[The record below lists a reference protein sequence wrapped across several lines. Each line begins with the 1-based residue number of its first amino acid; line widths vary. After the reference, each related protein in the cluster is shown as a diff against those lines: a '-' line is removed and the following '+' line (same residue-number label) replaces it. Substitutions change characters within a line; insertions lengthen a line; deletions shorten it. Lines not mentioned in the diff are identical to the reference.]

1 ATTTIR
7 TTVDPPKTT
16 TTDTYTKPSEA
27 TTTTR
32 TTVDPPKTT
41 TTDTYTKPS
50 EATTTTSAAP
60 VTTTDIPTTTT
71 TDSPPTTIP
80 TTTMSTAGTPTTT
93 KDPPV
98 TTTEPPVTTTTTTPP
113 VTTTDP
119 PVTTTTTNPPVTTT
133 DPPVTT
139 TTKDPPVMTTT
150 TTNDPP
156 VTTTRVP
163 PVTTTTTTT
172 TIPPVGTTTTPYT
185 TRYVTTMSIVTVTT
199 VLPETTVIS
208 GRGTTVYITRST
220 VSPVPTIIQD
230 PTQDPPPGT
239 QVDSSSKGGLQP
251 WQITLIIVATLVV
264 IGAVG
269 AVVLVGRIKRQRKRR
284 DTMLFSGDGPESV
297 LGSEMSESG
306 GGKSNRALLVGGQQ
320 NHYHSGQS
328 DSGGSGWRERLSAWR
343 PWNSLD
349 SYHHQQYPGG
359 LDYNQGTG
367 QGGGGGAGG
376 LWLTDES
383 DPHYD
388 GSTAAAG
395 VAAAMRPVSYDT
407 NGRLSGPGDIIVG
420 EEDPYYYG
428 NYPYNIQA
436 QGSDYDQ
443 EESAYAATAMA
454 AAPRGAAGTL
464 HPLDDIGYP
473 SLQRDFSS
481 VTNAATAMTS
491 RSQQRHLQ
499 QQQPSRGSLSGQTS
513 PSIGQLERLS
523 TEEGSDYIDSQ
534 GYHRSSQDWTVSSV
548 TSAGAGVGV
557 GTGTGANED
566 RTSVR
571 VDPGQLESHAKF
583 EHFRKAPQAILGT
596 PPPKRQDFV
605 IGRSPP
611 PLPSAPPP
619 PQPSS
624 TTATDME
631 TMEMIADVDRENNN
645 TARTFIC
652 VNTG

>member
-1 ATTTIR
+1 
-7 TTVDPPKTT
+7 P
-16 TTDTYTKPSEA
+16 
-27 TTTTR
+27 
-32 TTVDPPKTT
+32 
-41 TTDTYTKPS
+41 
-50 EATTTTSAAP
+50 
-60 VTTTDIPTTTT
+60 
-71 TDSPPTTIP
+71 
-80 TTTMSTAGTPTTT
+80 
-93 KDPPV
+93 
-98 TTTEPPVTTTTTTPP
+98 
-113 VTTTDP
+113 
-119 PVTTTTTNPPVTTT
+119 
-133 DPPVTT
+133 
-139 TTKDPPVMTTT
+139 
-150 TTNDPP
+150 
-156 VTTTRVP
+156 
-163 PVTTTTTTT
+163 
-172 TIPPVGTTTTPYT
+172 
-185 TRYVTTMSIVTVTT
+185 
-199 VLPETTVIS
+199 
-208 GRGTTVYITRST
+208 
-220 VSPVPTIIQD
+220 
-230 PTQDPPPGT
+230 
-239 QVDSSSKGGLQP
+239 
-251 WQITLIIVATLVV
+251 
-264 IGAVG
+264 
-269 AVVLVGRIKRQRKRR
+269 
-284 DTMLFSGDGPESV
+284 
-297 LGSEMSESG
+297 
-306 GGKSNRALLVGGQQ
+306 
-320 NHYHSGQS
+320 
-328 DSGGSGWRERLSAWR
+328 
-343 PWNSLD
+343 
-349 SYHHQQYPGG
+349 
-359 LDYNQGTG
+359 G

-388 GSTAAAG
+388 GPTAAAG

-407 NGRLSGPGDIIVG
+407 NGRLSGHGDIIVG

-523 TEEGSDYIDSQ
+523 TEEG
-534 GYHRSSQDWTVSSV
+534 V

-605 IGRSPP
+605 IGISPP

-631 TMEMIADVDRENNN
+631 TMEMITDVDRENNN
-645 TARTFIC
+645 TVFESHPTTTTLLSVESTPVFKPAFL
-652 VNTG
+652 VSDHQQQQPPQ